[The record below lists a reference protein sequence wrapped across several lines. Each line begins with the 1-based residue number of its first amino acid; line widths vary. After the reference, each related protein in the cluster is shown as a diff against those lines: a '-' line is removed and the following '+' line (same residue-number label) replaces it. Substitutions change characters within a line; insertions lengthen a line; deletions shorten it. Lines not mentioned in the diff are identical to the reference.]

1 MVVVRLREDECKD
14 REMAKYTAAVCR
26 LCRRSGEK
34 LMLKG
39 SRCLTPKCAMDRRGK
54 PPGQKL
60 GRRRRLSDRGLQLRE
75 KQKARHSY
83 GIMERQFRRL
93 FAQAERQSG
102 ITGENLL
109 VLLER
114 RLDNVVYRLGFADSR
129 PQARQLVQHGH
140 ILLNE
145 RKTNIPSCLVK
156 EGDVISWDGSSTKT
170 GYYQQVVQSIPAKS
184 VLGWLSLDRENLVGR
199 VVSLPTPDDID
210 AKFEGKA
217 VVEYYSR

>member
-1 MVVVRLREDECKD
+1 
-14 REMAKYTAAVCR
+14 MARYTAAVCR

-39 SRCLTPKCAMDRRGK
+39 SRCLTPKCALDSRGK
-54 PPGQKL
+54 PPGQQL

-75 KQKARHSY
+75 KQKARQTY
-83 GIMERQFRRL
+83 GVMERQFRR
-93 FAQAERQSG
+93 FFVQAEKQSG

-129 PQARQLVQHGH
+129 SQARQLVQHGH
-140 ILLNE
+140 ILLNG
-145 RKTNIPSCLVK
+145 RKTDIPSCLVK
-156 EGDVISWDGSSTKT
+156 EDDVISWREGSTKT
-170 GYYQQVVQSIPAKS
+170 GYYQQLVQNISAKS
-184 VLGWLSLDRENLVGR
+184 VSDWLSLDKENLVGR

-210 AKFEGKA
+210 AKFEGKTI
-217 VVEYYSR
+217 VEYYSR